1 MKRKRSFPR
10 DVPFFP
16 RNNQYLREVKRGI
29 ILRYLLSGES
39 FSQAELSKLLELNPS
54 TTSIIVNELKEEKL
68 IVETSLAASTPRG
81 GKRPLLLGVNKDNV
95 GIFALSLRTPKSN
108 IFLLNLAGDVLMK
121 STITFKPEEVPERI
135 PSCLSTRILSLKKR
149 YLRSFPSFRILAT
162 GIVLEAM
169 MNPDSGE
176 ILYSVGLRAKK
187 FPFAEPIEKATGI
200 PVFVENTV
208 IAEALQEYWFGK
220 AQGMQNF
227 LYLKTFPAIRSV
239 LFHNGSILYGAN
251 CIAGEIGASLGVVD
265 QKNYAFLS
273 DVLEHNIFGLPS
285 LKAYLQEAS
294 EQVSPSSAYKDAKL
308 LQSQQSLIEK
318 NLDSFATILGQIIC
332 NLITYYDPK
341 LILLGKIPRSLQN
354 QALNTIKQEIA
365 RHLYMVSPEEYSILC
380 TKKERNHIQLGILS
394 MVMERFIDA
403 KSSLS

>member
-1 MKRKRSFPR
+1 MKRKRAFPK

-16 RNNQYLREVKRGI
+16 RSNQYLREVKRSI
-29 ILRYLLSGES
+29 ILRYLLSGNS

-68 IVETSLAASTPRG
+68 IVERSLAASTPRG
-81 GKRPLLLGVNKDNV
+81 GKRPLLLGVNKEGV
-95 GIFALSLRTPKSN
+95 GIFAISLTTPKSN
-108 IFLLNLAGDVLMK
+108 ILLLNLAGDMLMK
-121 STITFKPEEVPERI
+121 STITFKDEEIPEGI
-135 PSCLSTRILSLKKR
+135 PSYLSKRILSLKKR
-149 YLRSFPSFRILAT
+149 YLRSFPSFKILAT
-162 GIVLEAM
+162 GIVIGAM
-169 MNPDSGE
+169 VNPESGE

-187 FPFAEPIEKATGI
+187 LPFAEPIEKETGI

-227 LYLKTFPAIRSV
+227 LYLKTFPSIRSV

-251 CIAGEIGASLGVVD
+251 SIAGEIGASLGVVD

-273 DVLEHNIFGLPS
+273 DVVEHDIFGLPS
-285 LKAYLQEAS
+285 LKAYLQKTAG
-294 EQVSPSSAYKDAKL
+294 QVSSTSASLDAKS
-308 LQSQQSLIEK
+308 LQSRQSLIEK
-318 NLDSFATILGQIIC
+318 NLDSFATILGQVIC
-332 NLITYYDPK
+332 NLIAYYDPK
-341 LILLGKIPRSLQN
+341 LILLGEIPSSLQN
-354 QALNTIKQEIA
+354 QALSTIKREIA

-380 TKKERNHIQLGILS
+380 TKTERNHIRLGILS
-394 MVMERFIDA
+394 MVMERLIDA

>member
-227 LYLKTFPAIRSV
+227 LYLKTFPSIRSV

-251 CIAGEIGASLGVVD
+251 SIAGEIGASLGVVN

-273 DVLEHNIFGLPS
+273 DVVEHDIFGLPS
-285 LKAYLQEAS
+285 LKVHLQKGS
-294 EQVSPSSAYKDAKL
+294 NQTSSYSIPTRI
-308 LQSQQSLIEK
+308 QPLIEK
-318 NLDSFATILGQIIC
+318 NLNSFTTILGQVIY
-332 NLITYYDPK
+332 NLIAYYDPK
-341 LILLGKIPRSLQN
+341 LILLGEIPRSLQN
-354 QALNTIKQEIA
+354 QALNTIKKEIA
-365 RHLYMVSPEEYSILC
+365 RHLYMVSPEKYSILC
-380 TKKERNHIQLGILS
+380 TKTERNHIQLGILS